1 MQFRYLGLAA
11 ICAVL
16 LALPAWAHHSHS
28 NYDLTEWV
36 EFEGTLRQMH
46 YLNPH
51 SFLFVEIEDE
61 AGDSAVWTL
70 EATGPMGI
78 EQNGAKREDVR
89 PGDTI
94 GVRCHLLVDGSKG
107 CLLGFVTPLHGDPE
121 RGHGVAIEWD

>member
-36 EFEGTLRQMH
+36 EFEGTLRQIH

-51 SFLFVEIEDE
+51 SFLFVEIEDAAGE
-61 AGDSAVWTL
+61 AAVWTL

-78 EQNGAKREDVR
+78 EENGARREDVR

-107 CLLGFVTPLHGDPE
+107 CLLGFVTPLHGDSE
-121 RGHGVAIEWD
+121 RGHGVEIEWD

>member
-1 MQFRYLGLAA
+1 MQSRYLGLAA
-11 ICAVL
+11 ICTVL

-36 EFEGTLRQMH
+36 EFEGTLRQIH
-46 YLNPH
+46 FLNPH

-61 AGDSAVWTL
+61 AGESAVWTL

-78 EQNGAKREDVR
+78 EENGAKREDVR

-107 CLLGFVTPLHGDPE
+107 CLLGFVTRCTVIWSE
-121 RGHGVAIEWD
+121 ATVSR